1 MSKESYARGFCKA
14 AAEHGVDP
22 VALAKFAETYGPIEH
37 PKYLGN
43 LPKTLVREYEG
54 KPMHGPTKEDI
65 KSFAEASD
73 KTNTNPSLRDL
84 DALASI
90 SPEVLRGDIKGL
102 TVKDYLNAMYGVN
115 PDATTKAVD
124 MIRNAKGPEFS
135 SVVSQ
140 NLSDQKGKM
149 LRTPYV
155 MAQIPATR
163 PFAKLNYA
171 TATNILDRIGKKTG
185 RPIWDVKNARPTP
198 YGLGISVK

>member
-1 MSKESYARGFCKA
+1 MSKESYVRGFCKA
-14 AAEHGVDP
+14 AEAAGVDP

-37 PKYLGN
+37 PEYLGN
-43 LPKTLVREYEG
+43 VPKPVLREYEG
-54 KPMHGPTKEDI
+54 KPMRGPTKEDI
-65 KSFAEASD
+65 SSLAEASD

-102 TVKDYLNAMYGVN
+102 KVNDYLNAMYGVN
-115 PDATTKAVD
+115 PDATTKVVD

-135 SVVSQ
+135 SVVSR
-140 NLSDQKGKM
+140 NLSDEKGAM
-149 LRTPYV
+149 LRFPYM
-155 MAQIPATR
+155 MAQMPGYR
-163 PFAKLNYA
+163 PVAKLNYA
-171 TATNILDRIGKKTG
+171 TATNMLDRIGKKTG

>member
-14 AAEHGVDP
+14 AEAAGVDP
-22 VALAKFAETYGPIEH
+22 VALAKFAETYGPIKH
-37 PKYLGN
+37 PEYLGDMSK
-43 LPKTLVREYEG
+43 PVMREYEG
-54 KPMHGPTKEDI
+54 KPMREPTKEDI
-65 KSFAEASD
+65 KNLAEVSD

-102 TVKDYLNAMYGVN
+102 KVNDYLNAMYGVN
-115 PDATTKAVD
+115 PDATIKAVD

-135 SVVSQ
+135 SAVSQ
-140 NLSDQKGKM
+140 NLSDMDGAK
-149 LRTPYV
+149 LRIPYM
-155 MAQIPATR
+155 MAQMPDYRTV
-163 PFAKLNYA
+163 AKLNYA
-171 TATNILDRIGKKTG
+171 TATNMLDRIGKKTG